1 MLKQYSNKS
10 DMWQAGCCLYSLLSG
25 FFPFHPDYP
34 KRIIRAQYFD
44 MVGVG
49 WDPISASVKD
59 LIRRILVP
67 NPRERLSAQEI
78 LAHEWLS
85 GQAPTA
91 DLGAEYFDRIK
102 HLALRQKLKRFF
114 AENDITAKNAER
126 RESLQKIL
134 PFLKGSKEDSKI
146 FREKINT
153 FRGAM
158 IESLNTSSSDAL
170 DEEAAPPL
178 TAPARVIDF
187 ETFVRVLNE
196 VGLPELAL
204 ESVFNIFDLGNTGE
218 RRCDALI

>member
-1 MLKQYSNKS
+1 
-10 DMWQAGCCLYSLLSG
+10 MWQAGCCLYSLLSG

-34 KRIIRAQYFD
+34 KRIVRAQYFE

-49 WDPISASVKD
+49 WDPISDSVKD

-85 GQAPTA
+85 GKASTT

-102 HLALRQKLKRFF
+102 QLALRQKLKRFF
-114 AENDITAKNAER
+114 AENDITARNKER

-134 PFLKGSKEDSKI
+134 PFLKSSKKEDSQAFHQKMS
-146 FREKINT
+146 N

-170 DEEAAPPL
+170 DDEATPTTTL
-178 TAPARVIDF
+178 TVPAGVIDF
-187 ETFVRVLNE
+187 ETFVRVLNDA
-196 VGLPELAL
+196 GLPELAL
-204 ESVFNIFDLGNTGE
+204 ESVFNIFDLGNTGTFATE
-218 RRCDALI
+218 LS